1 MHWLPYQ
8 MKNVPLIKYISYV
21 NNSLRVTTQG
31 WKKTFNNIMWEKTYS
46 KSHRFNFDNITVK
59 KNLLSALLDW
69 TMILL
74 FFN

>member
-1 MHWLPYQ
+1 
-8 MKNVPLIKYISYV
+8 MKNVLLIKYISYV

-31 WKKTFNNIMWEKTYS
+31 WKKTFNDIMWEKTYS
-46 KSHRFNFDNITVK
+46 KSRRFNFDIMVK